1 MDAPLRMVLRVND
14 TDADDQQLD
23 ELARQLRDE
32 LMALD
37 LTVEGVAAGEA
48 PPSAK
53 SVELAAVGAL
63 MLTLSQAPVLAAI
76 IGAASSWLGQ
86 RRQRT
91 VRLELGG
98 DVLELSGQPSQEQRR
113 AIDAWLRRHEPDRD
127 AGLSVVGLIEGRH
140 ALIVANY
147 DYQDPGLR
155 RLRAPAHDAEQL
167 ARVLRDPT
175 IGDFTVQTM
184 LNESAPAINEAVE
197 DFFADRS
204 PDDLLVL
211 YFTGHGVKDEDGE
224 LFFAAAPTKLSR
236 LGATA
241 VAADFVNRRMARSRS
256 RRIVLLLDCC
266 YAGAF
271 GRGMI
276 ARAGNDISLKEQ
288 FGGHGRAVITATS
301 AVEYAFEDQH
311 LTDTREGGPSV
322 FTTALV
328 EGLDTGD
335 ADLDQDGYVGL
346 DELYDYVFDRVRRS
360 TPNQTPG
367 KWIFDL
373 RGDLHIARRSKPITT
388 AATMPPLLQEAIDHP
403 LSGVRAGAVGELE
416 RLLKGRHEGL
426 ALAARLALQNLVDD
440 DSRTVSAAA
449 ARALG
454 PAAPPAAAPAGQ
466 PAAVSAAAPATVP
479 PLVAGPEPLS
489 TGSARS
495 ESAQPPPL
503 VAAPPAQRNPF
514 VPRPDADRLQ
524 ERPEPSRAQHA
535 LMYDL
540 NLALSTLPIL
550 VGCPGGPVG
559 LLGVPIAVVA
569 IMYGRKAK
577 RLFGAGDLAG
587 ARTALRRSRTWWIT
601 GAVVTALV
609 AAIAIRIATIE

>member
-1 MDAPLRMVLRVND
+1 MDESLRLVLRVND
-14 TDADDQQLD
+14 TDADDQQRD
-23 ELARQLRDE
+23 ELARRLRDE
-32 LMALD
+32 LMALNI
-37 LTVEGVAAGEA
+37 TVEGVTAGEA

-53 SVELAAVGAL
+53 AVEVAAIGAL
-63 MLTLSQAPVLAAI
+63 MLTLSQSPVLAAI
-76 IGAASSWLGQ
+76 ITAVSNWLGQ

-113 AIDAWLRRHEPDRD
+113 AIDAWLRRHEPDLHVRTST
-127 AGLSVVGLIEGRH
+127 AGLVDGRH

-147 DYQDPGLR
+147 DYEDPGLR
-155 RLRAPAHDAEQL
+155 RLRAPPHDAEQL
-167 ARVLRDPT
+167 ARVLRDPA
-175 IGDFTVQTM
+175 IGGFSVRTM
-184 LNESAPAINEAVE
+184 LNESAPVINEAVE

-236 LGATA
+236 LAATA

-276 ARAGNDISLKEQ
+276 ARAGNDISFKDQ

-311 LTDTREGGPSV
+311 VTETRDGGPSV

-335 ADLDQDGYVGL
+335 ADRDQDGYVGL
-346 DELYDYVFDRVRRS
+346 DELYDYVYDRVRRS

-373 RGDLHIARRSKPITT
+373 HGDLHIARRSKPVTR
-388 AATMPPLLQEAIDHP
+388 AAALPPMLQEAIDHP
-403 LSGVRAGAVGELE
+403 LSGVRAGTVGELE
-416 RLLKGRHEGL
+416 RLLRGRHEGL
-426 ALAARLALQNLVDD
+426 ALAARLALQTLVND

-449 ARALG
+449 WRALG
-454 PAAPPAAAPAGQ
+454 AATPQAPAVAVQPAAAAAAAPA
-466 PAAVSAAAPATVP
+466 
-479 PLVAGPEPLS
+479 L
-489 TGSARS
+489 
-495 ESAQPPPL
+495 
-503 VAAPPAQRNPF
+503 PAQRSPL
-514 VPRPDADRLQ
+514 VPSPEAARPREWQTPL
-524 ERPEPSRAQHA
+524 RAGHA
-535 LMYDL
+535 LPYDL
-540 NLALSTLPIL
+540 NLALSALPIL
-550 VGCPGGPVG
+550 VSIT
-559 LLGVPIAVVA
+559 LGVPAAAVLALPTVVLA
-569 IMYGRKAK
+569 FVNGMKAK
-577 RLFGAGDLAG
+577 RLLATNDVPT
-587 ARTALRRSRTWWIT
+587 ARTALRRSRVWWIS
-601 GAVVTALV
+601 GIVVVALV
-609 AAIAIRIATIE
+609 ALAVAITG